1 MEIPDDSVRR
11 DVALAGP
18 QETAALAATLAKASR
33 PGDVIALRGDLGA
46 GKTAF
51 ARAFIRAR
59 EVMSGGAGATE
70 VPSPTFTLVQT
81 YQMPIGDVWHF
92 DLYRLDRSADA
103 YELGLDEAMAEG
115 IVLIEWPERLGSL
128 LPADRLDIALR
139 FGDDE
144 EARVAAMIGF
154 GERGR
159 RLAESVPA

>member
-1 MEIPDDSVRR
+1 MEIPEDSVRR

-18 QETAALAATLAKASR
+18 EATAELAATLARAARS
-33 PGDVIALRGDLGA
+33 GDVIALRGDLGA

-103 YELGLDEAMAEG
+103 YELGLDDALADG

-128 LPADRLDIALR
+128 LPSDRLDLALR
-139 FGDDE
+139 FGEGED
-144 EARVAAMIGF
+144 ARVAAMIGF

-159 RLAESVPA
+159 RLVAGVPA